1 MDEDEWIEAR
11 LAEAPELTDEQV
23 ARLRLLL
30 CERVAD
36 QEDAEDIA

>member
-1 MDEDEWIEAR
+1 MDEDEWIAAR

-30 CERVAD
+30 CERVAE
-36 QEDAEDIA
+36 EDTEDIA